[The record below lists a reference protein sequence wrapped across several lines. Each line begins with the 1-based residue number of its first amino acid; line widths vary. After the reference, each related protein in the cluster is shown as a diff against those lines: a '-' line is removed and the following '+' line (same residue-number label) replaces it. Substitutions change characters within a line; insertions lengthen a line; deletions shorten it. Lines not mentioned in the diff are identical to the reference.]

1 MGICIAA
8 PRKGKKASNM
18 KVPNNIF
25 LIGPMGAGKSTVGR
39 QLAKALDMEFVDCD
53 REIEERTGVTIGIIF
68 EVEGEEG
75 FRKRERAMIETLTER
90 DGIVLATG
98 GGAVLDEENRSRLR
112 TRGFAIYLNAP
123 VDLLVE
129 RTARDRQRP
138 LLQNGDPKE
147 KLIALA
153 EEREPLYRQ
162 VADMV
167 VKTDRRTARH
177 VVKEIVKRI
186 SQL

>member
-1 MGICIAA
+1 
-8 PRKGKKASNM
+8 M

-25 LIGPMGAGKSTVGR
+25 LVGPMGAGKSTVGR
-39 QLAKALDMEFVDCD
+39 QLAKSLNMEFVDCD
-53 REIEERTGVTIGIIF
+53 REIEERTGVNISIIF

-75 FRKRERAMIETLTER
+75 FRKRERAMIEQLTER

-98 GGAVLDEENRSRLR
+98 GGAVLEEDNRARLR

-123 VDLLVE
+123 IELLLE
-129 RTARDRQRP
+129 RTARDKQRP
-138 LLQNGDPKE
+138 LLQTDDPE
-147 KLIALA
+147 AKLISLA
-153 EEREPLYRQ
+153 EEREPLYQQ

-177 VVKEIVKRI
+177 VVKEIVRRLG
-186 SQL
+186 QL

>member
-1 MGICIAA
+1 
-8 PRKGKKASNM
+8 M

-25 LIGPMGAGKSTVGR
+25 LVGPMGAGKSTVGR
-39 QLAKALDMEFVDCD
+39 QLAKSLNMEFVDCD
-53 REIEERTGVTIGIIF
+53 REIEERTGVTIAIIF

-75 FRKRERAMIETLTER
+75 FRKRERAMIEQLTER

-98 GGAVLDEENRSRLR
+98 GGVVLDEANRSRLR

-123 VDLLVE
+123 IDLLVE

-138 LLQNGDPKE
+138 LLQIDDPKA
-147 KLIALA
+147 KLVELVT
-153 EEREPLYRQ
+153 ERDPLYQQ

-177 VVKEIVKRI
+177 VVKEIVRRLT
-186 SQL
+186 QL

>member
-1 MGICIAA
+1 
-8 PRKGKKASNM
+8 M

-39 QLAKALDMEFVDCD
+39 QLAKNLNMEFVDCD
-53 REIEERTGVTIGIIF
+53 REIEQRTGVSIAIIF

-75 FRKRERAMIETLTER
+75 FRKREHDMIEQLTER

-123 VDLLVE
+123 IDLLVE
-129 RTARDRQRP
+129 RTSRDRQRP
-138 LLQNGDPKE
+138 LLQTEDPKE
-147 KLIALA
+147 RLVALVT
-153 EEREPLYRQ
+153 EREPLYQQ

-177 VVKEIVKRI
+177 VVKEIVRKL

>member
-1 MGICIAA
+1 
-8 PRKGKKASNM
+8 M

-25 LIGPMGAGKSTVGR
+25 LVGPMGAGKSTVGR
-39 QLAKALDMEFVDCD
+39 QLAKTLNMEFVDCD
-53 REIEERTGVTIGIIF
+53 REIEDRTGVTIAVIF
-68 EVEGEEG
+68 ELEGEEG
-75 FRKRERAMIETLTER
+75 FRKRECAMIEQLTER

-123 VDLLVE
+123 IELLLE
-129 RTARDRQRP
+129 RTARDKQRP
-138 LLQNGDPKE
+138 LLQTDDPRAM
-147 KLIALA
+147 LTALA
-153 EEREPLYRQ
+153 AEREPLYQQ

-177 VVKEIVKRI
+177 VVKEIVRI
-186 SQL
+186 LSEL

>member
-1 MGICIAA
+1 
-8 PRKGKKASNM
+8 M

-25 LIGPMGAGKSTVGR
+25 LVGPMGAGKSTVGR
-39 QLAKALDMEFVDCD
+39 QLAKTLNMEFVDCD
-53 REIEERTGVTIGIIF
+53 REIEDRTGVTIAVIF
-68 EVEGEEG
+68 ELEGEEG
-75 FRKRERAMIETLTER
+75 FRKRERTMIEQLTER

-123 VDLLVE
+123 IDLLLE
-129 RTARDRQRP
+129 RTARDKHRP
-138 LLQNGDPKE
+138 LLQTDDPKA

-153 EEREPLYRQ
+153 TEREPLYQQ

-177 VVKEIVKRI
+177 VVKEIVRR
-186 SQL
+186 LTEL

>member
-1 MGICIAA
+1 
-8 PRKGKKASNM
+8 M

-25 LIGPMGAGKSTVGR
+25 LVGPMGAGKSTVGR
-39 QLAKALDMEFVDCD
+39 QLAKALNMEFVDCD
-53 REIEERTGVTIGIIF
+53 REIEERTGVNISVIF

-75 FRKRERAMIETLTER
+75 FRKRERAMIEQLTER

-98 GGAVLDEENRSRLR
+98 GGAVLEEDNRARLR
-112 TRGFAIYLNAP
+112 SHGFAIYLNAP
-123 VDLLVE
+123 IELLLE
-129 RTARDRQRP
+129 RTARDKQRP
-138 LLQNGDPKE
+138 LLQTDDPKA

-153 EEREPLYRQ
+153 EEREPLYQQ

-177 VVKEIVKRI
+177 VVKEIVRRLG
-186 SQL
+186 QL

>member
-1 MGICIAA
+1 
-8 PRKGKKASNM
+8 M

-39 QLAKALDMEFVDCD
+39 QLAKTLNMEFVDCD
-53 REIEERTGVTIGIIF
+53 REIEQRTGVTIAIIF
-68 EVEGEEG
+68 DVEGEEG
-75 FRKRERAMIETLTER
+75 FRKRERDMIEQLTDR

-98 GGAVLDEENRSRLR
+98 GGVVLDEDNRSRLR

-123 VDLLVE
+123 IDLLVE

-138 LLQNGDPKE
+138 LLQTDDPKA
-147 KLIALA
+147 KLVALA
-153 EEREPLYRQ
+153 TEREPLYQQ

-177 VVKEIVKRI
+177 VVKEIVRKL

>member
-1 MGICIAA
+1 
-8 PRKGKKASNM
+8 
-18 KVPNNIF
+18 
-25 LIGPMGAGKSTVGR
+25 MGAGKSTVGR
-39 QLAKALDMEFVDCD
+39 QLAKSLSMEFVDCD
-53 REIEERTGVTIGIIF
+53 REIEERTGVNISIIF

-75 FRKRERAMIETLTER
+75 FRKRERAMIEQLTER

-98 GGAVLDEENRSRLR
+98 GGAVLEEDNRARLR

-123 VDLLVE
+123 IELLLE
-129 RTARDRQRP
+129 RTARDKQRP
-138 LLQNGDPKE
+138 LLQTDDPKA

-153 EEREPLYRQ
+153 EEREPLYQQ

-177 VVKEIVKRI
+177 VVKEIVRRLG
-186 SQL
+186 QL

>member
-1 MGICIAA
+1 
-8 PRKGKKASNM
+8 M

-25 LIGPMGAGKSTVGR
+25 LVGPMGAGKSTVGR
-39 QLAKALDMEFVDCD
+39 QLAKSLNMEFVDCD
-53 REIEERTGVTIGIIF
+53 REIEERTGVNISIIF

-75 FRKRERAMIETLTER
+75 FRKRERAMIEQLTER

-98 GGAVLDEENRSRLR
+98 GGAVLEEDNRARLR

-123 VDLLVE
+123 IELLLE
-129 RTARDRQRP
+129 RTARDKQRP
-138 LLQNGDPKE
+138 LLQTDDPKA

-153 EEREPLYRQ
+153 EEREPLYQQ

-177 VVKEIVKRI
+177 VVKEIVRRLG
-186 SQL
+186 QL

>member
-1 MGICIAA
+1 
-8 PRKGKKASNM
+8 M

-25 LIGPMGAGKSTVGR
+25 LVGPMGAGKSTVGR
-39 QLAKALDMEFVDCD
+39 QLAKTLNMEFVDCD
-53 REIEERTGVTIGIIF
+53 REIEDRTGVTIAVIF
-68 EVEGEEG
+68 ELEGEEG
-75 FRKRERAMIETLTER
+75 FRKRECAMIEQLTER

-123 VDLLVE
+123 IELLLE
-129 RTARDRQRP
+129 RTARDKQRP
-138 LLQNGDPKE
+138 LLQTDDPRAR
-147 KLIALA
+147 LTALA
-153 EEREPLYRQ
+153 AEREPLYQQ

-177 VVKEIVKRI
+177 VVKEIVRRL
-186 SQL
+186 SEL

>member
-1 MGICIAA
+1 
-8 PRKGKKASNM
+8 M

-25 LIGPMGAGKSTVGR
+25 LVGPMGAGKSTVGR
-39 QLAKALDMEFVDCD
+39 QLAKSLNMEFVDCD
-53 REIEERTGVTIGIIF
+53 REIEERTGVNISIIF

-75 FRKRERAMIETLTER
+75 FRKRERAMIEQLTER

-98 GGAVLDEENRSRLR
+98 GGVVLEQDNRARLR

-123 VDLLVE
+123 IELLLE
-129 RTARDRQRP
+129 RTARDKQRP
-138 LLQNGDPKE
+138 LLQTDDPKA
-147 KLIALA
+147 KLVSLA
-153 EEREPLYRQ
+153 EEREPLYQQ

-177 VVKEIVKRI
+177 VVKEIVRRLG
-186 SQL
+186 QL

>member
-1 MGICIAA
+1 
-8 PRKGKKASNM
+8 M

-39 QLAKALDMEFVDCD
+39 QLAKTLNMEFVDCD
-53 REIEERTGVTIGIIF
+53 REIEQRTGVTIAIIF

-75 FRKRERAMIETLTER
+75 FRKRERDMIEQLTER
-90 DGIVLATG
+90 EGIVLATG
-98 GGAVLDEENRSRLR
+98 GGVVLDEDNRSRLR

-123 VDLLVE
+123 IDLLVE

-138 LLQNGDPKE
+138 LLQTGDPKE
-147 KLIALA
+147 KLVALA
-153 EEREPLYRQ
+153 TEREPLYQQ

-177 VVKEIVKRI
+177 VVKEIVRKL

>member
-1 MGICIAA
+1 
-8 PRKGKKASNM
+8 M

-25 LIGPMGAGKSTVGR
+25 LVGPMGAGKSTVGR
-39 QLAKALDMEFVDCD
+39 QLAKTLNMEFVDCD
-53 REIEERTGVTIGIIF
+53 REIEDRTGVTIAVIF
-68 EVEGEEG
+68 ELEGEEG
-75 FRKRERAMIETLTER
+75 FRKRERTMIEQLTER

-123 VDLLVE
+123 IDLLLE
-129 RTARDRQRP
+129 RTARDKQRP
-138 LLQNGDPKE
+138 LLQTDDPKA

-153 EEREPLYRQ
+153 TEREPLYQQ

-177 VVKEIVKRI
+177 VVKEIVRR
-186 SQL
+186 LTEL

>member
-1 MGICIAA
+1 
-8 PRKGKKASNM
+8 M

-25 LIGPMGAGKSTVGR
+25 LVGPMGAGKSTVGR

-53 REIEERTGVTIGIIF
+53 REIEQRTGVTIGVIF

-75 FRKRERAMIETLTER
+75 FRKRETAMIEQLTER

-98 GGAVLDEENRSRLR
+98 GGVVLDEVNRSRLR
-112 TRGFAIYLNAP
+112 ARGFAIYLNAP
-123 VDLLVE
+123 IDLLLE
-129 RTARDRQRP
+129 RTARDKQRP
-138 LLQNGDPKE
+138 LLQTDDPKA
-147 KLIALA
+147 KLISLA
-153 EEREPLYRQ
+153 AEREPLYQQ

-177 VVKEIVKRI
+177 VVKEIVRRLG
-186 SQL
+186 QL